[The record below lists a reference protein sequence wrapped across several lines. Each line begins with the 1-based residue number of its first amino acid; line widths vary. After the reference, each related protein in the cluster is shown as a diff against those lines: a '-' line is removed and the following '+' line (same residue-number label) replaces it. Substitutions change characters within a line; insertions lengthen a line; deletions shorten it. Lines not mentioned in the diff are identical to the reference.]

1 MTIDFAQLLERASAA
16 GPIRVVIVLPSSVE
30 SLRAA
35 AAVHKRGLATCT
47 LIGSVT
53 ELRVLAD
60 EAGVGLASLT
70 LIDEPEEE
78 NAIRQAIHL
87 CRKAQADVLV
97 NDGAALDAL
106 LPALL
111 DRQNGL
117 RADALMSGVSAF
129 ELRKPR
135 RLILLTD
142 GIMVV
147 APDLERRIA
156 IVNNAIHVA
165 HRLGIALPRVALI
178 GATETVTPKSPF
190 TVDAAQITVMAKR
203 KQIEGAIV
211 DGPLG
216 FDNAMSA
223 HAAEVKGIASEVAGR
238 VDVLVAPDIEA
249 GNLLLKTLSSL
260 CRVPMVN
267 TVMGGKVPIVL
278 WSPTED
284 AQGRLNGIAF
294 GALCS

>member
-16 GPIRVVIVLPSSVE
+16 DPRRVVIVLPRSIE

-35 AAVHKRGLATCT
+35 AAAYERGLAKCT

-53 ELRVLAD
+53 ALRELAD
-60 EAGVGLASLT
+60 EAELGLASLT
-70 LIDEPEEE
+70 LIDEPKEE
-78 NAIRQAIHL
+78 NALRQAIHL

-97 NDGAALDAL
+97 NDGAEIDTL
-106 LPALL
+106 LSALL

-117 RADALMSGVSAF
+117 RADALMSGISAF
-129 ELRKPR
+129 ELRTPR
-135 RLILLTD
+135 RLVLLTD

-147 APDLERRIA
+147 APDLEQRVA
-156 IVNNAIHVA
+156 IVNNAIRVTR
-165 HRLGIALPRVALI
+165 RLGITLPRVALI
-178 GATETVTPKSPF
+178 GAAETVTPKSQF
-190 TVDAAQITVMAKR
+190 SVDAAQITVMAKR
-203 KQIEGAIV
+203 KQIEEAIV

-223 HAAEVKGIASEVAGR
+223 HAAEVKGIVSEVAGQ
-238 VDVLVAPDIEA
+238 VDVLVVPDIEA

-260 CRVPMVN
+260 CRLPTVN
-267 TVMGGKVPIVL
+267 MVMGGKVPIVL
-278 WSPTED
+278 WSPTEGV
-284 AQGRLNGIAF
+284 QGRLNGIAF